1 MSAVGKAFKK
11 IKNDGIVQTFK
22 WGINSL
28 KIRAEQ
34 RRSVKRFDFDPE
46 PVKDG
51 TSAEKRRRAVVL
63 ATVPYY
69 DIGGGQ
75 RSAQIAATL
84 DVCGFSVFYLYAF
97 KSSDIRSHGI
107 ELPLSGHRLIDSI
120 TPQAVSDFVREG
132 DLLIAEAPCAK
143 FLPHLEAAKAK
154 GCRIVYENI
163 DNWESSLGRGIYD
176 EKTLEEF
183 LRSADLLTA
192 TARPL
197 VGQLEGKLKEYAV
210 EKEVLYS
217 PNAVNDGLFNP
228 AGNFEKP
235 ADLVTGEKTFIYYGS
250 LWGEWFDWDTVFAL
264 AKSRPSYSFY
274 LIGDASGI
282 EEKIK
287 NAPKNVYFPGVKR
300 QSELPAYL
308 AWSDGA
314 LLPFKVDGIS
324 EYVSPLKV
332 FEYIAMNSPV
342 LSGRLPEVEGY
353 PLVTTYDGKDDAVS
367 KIDSLTPDGQAA
379 SEFLARNNWFS
390 RTDAMIA
397 KLYERDAAPTIS
409 VVVLNYNNSKVIFRC
424 LDTLIAH
431 NSYGY
436 EVIVVDNCS
445 GDGSYEK
452 LIEDYSDRVKIL
464 RNTKNGCSSGR
475 NLGVRNSEGEYIVFL
490 DSDQWVRS
498 DFWLDSYLEISKFD
512 NFGCAAWGAGWFNDS
527 GHNYRVAD
535 SYPHRYCEPPVLAK
549 TDIGC
554 LATCGFLIPRKIFD
568 EIGGFDEAYDPT
580 CYEDSD
586 LSLAVRHAG
595 YDIYYSVCLSV
606 GHLPHQTT
614 KEGSEAHAKLI
625 KEKGDYF
632 AAKWK
637 KKDPDLL
644 KYIKY

>member
-1 MSAVGKAFKK
+1 MSALDKAARK
-11 IKNDGIVQTFK
+11 IKNDGIVQAFK
-22 WGINSL
+22 WGLNSL

-34 RRSVKRFDFDPE
+34 RKSVKKFDFDPSQTE
-46 PVKDG
+46 G
-51 TSAEKRRRAVVL
+51 SASVGKTRRAVVL

-75 RSAQIAATL
+75 RSAQIASTL
-84 DVCGFSVFYLYAF
+84 NVSGFSVFYLYAY
-97 KSSDIRSHGI
+97 KSSDVRSHGI
-107 ELPLSGHRLIDSI
+107 ELPLAGHRFIDGV
-120 TPQAVSDFVREG
+120 TPDALTRFAGEG
-132 DLLIAEAPCAK
+132 DLVVAEAPCAK
-143 FLPHLEAAKAK
+143 FAPFLKAAKDA
-154 GCRIVYENI
+154 GCRIVYESI

-192 TARPL
+192 TAKPL
-197 VGQLEGKLKEYAV
+197 VAQLEGKLKEYGI
-210 EKEVLYS
+210 EKEVVYS
-217 PNAVNDGLFNP
+217 PNAVNDALFNP
-228 AGNFEKP
+228 AGSFERP
-235 ADLVTGEKTFIYYGS
+235 ADLAAGEKTFVYYGS
-250 LWGEWFDWDTVFAL
+250 LWGDWFDWDTVFAL
-264 AKSRPSYSFY
+264 AKSRPSYTFH
-274 LIGDASGI
+274 LIGDASGVA
-282 EEKIK
+282 ERIK
-287 NAPKNVYFPGVKR
+287 SAPKNVYFPGVKR

-308 AWSDGA
+308 AHSDGA

-324 EYVSPLKV
+324 EYVSPLKI
-332 FEYIAMNSPV
+332 FEYIAMNCPV

-353 PLVTTYDGKDDAVS
+353 PLVTTYADPADAVA
-367 KIDSLTPDGQAA
+367 KIDSLKPDGKAA
-379 SEFLARNNWFS
+379 ALFLAQNNWFS
-390 RTDAMIA
+390 RTDRMTSE
-397 KLYERDAAPTIS
+397 LYERERAPKIS

-436 EVIVVDNCS
+436 EIVAVDNCS
-445 GDGSYEK
+445 TDGSYEK
-452 LIEDYSDRVKIL
+452 LLEDYSDKVKIV
-464 RNTKNGCSSGR
+464 RNVKNGCSSGR
-475 NLGVRNSEGEYIVFL
+475 NLGVANSEGEFVVFL
-490 DSDQWVRS
+490 DSDEWIRS
-498 DFWLDSYLEISKFD
+498 DFWLDSYLEIAKRE

-527 GHNYRVAD
+527 GYNYRVAD
-535 SYPHRYCEPPVLAK
+535 SYPHRYAEPPCLAR

-554 LATCGFLIPRKIFD
+554 LATCGFLIPREIFD
-568 EIGGFDEAYDPT
+568 EVGGFDEAYDPT

-595 YDIYYSVCLSV
+595 YDIYYSTCLAV

-632 AAKWK
+632 VAKWK